1 MRNKVFIF
9 MLIITILF
17 SFTVIIPI
25 NKYKQNQNILI
36 SENKIW
42 QEKCKKRSISEQSE
56 EEINFC
62 KNILESDESVY
73 NLKAYEGYEEY
84 IIDYLR
90 KYLSEFI
97 VIAVILFGSAY
108 YITKYLRN
116 GIILNE
122 INRKSY
128 KNIVKDL
135 FFSSWKYSIIIPL
148 MLFIIMCTLV
158 IVTCKTGINN
168 GIDDF
173 SNTIFNNNLL
183 LYFFIIILQ
192 SFILSLTYININLI
206 ISKKEHNYIISVIK
220 SYIFIIG
227 LEILFEVA
235 LSPLIYKIFKSDAG
249 IYFNIINI
257 YNYAYV
263 EDNLNNLFVLIG
275 IMIISFIA
283 LLIRYKN
290 KESLIIASEK
300 NQIRW

>member
-90 KYLSEFI
+90 KYLSKFI

-148 MLFIIMCTLV
+148 MLFIIMCTLLV
-158 IVTCKTGINN
+158 VTCKTGINN

-300 NQIRW
+300 NQIRG

>member
-1 MRNKVFIF
+1 MKNKIFIF

-36 SENKIW
+36 SENKTW
-42 QEKCKKRSISEQSE
+42 QEKCKNGSISEQSE

-148 MLFIIMCTLV
+148 MLFIIMCTLLV
-158 IVTCKTGINN
+158 VTCKTGINN

-300 NQIRW
+300 NQIRG